1 MKKFIVFIS
10 LVLCVL
16 SSMAQVQ
23 VEAKIDSI
31 QILIGEQA
39 HVTLSVTMQ
48 KGNRLETPMFK
59 PSQYITPGVEVL
71 EVSDADT
78 AGIDDG
84 MVRVSRVY
92 TLTSFDENLY
102 YLPPLNV
109 KVNGK
114 AYKTKSLALKV
125 LTIPVDTLHPEQFF
139 PPKDVQDNPFMWSE
153 WQPLFLLSIL
163 LILVFG
169 LTLYIAFRLRENK
182 PIIVKMRIIKRVLP
196 HQKAMREIEKIKT
209 ERMVTSENQK
219 EYYTR
224 LTDTLRKYI
233 EERFGF
239 NAMEMTSSEIIAKL
253 QEVED
258 HKMTGEL
265 RELFMTADLVK
276 FAKHS
281 TLINENDANLV
292 NAIDFINSTKIDN
305 VPEKQEVVSN
315 LTENDR
321 RGMRSRMFMKWII
334 ALGAVI
340 CLSIFVYI
348 VYSAYQLL

>member
-1 MKKFIVFIS
+1 MKKFVVFIS
-10 LVLCVL
+10 LVLCAL

-23 VEAKIDSI
+23 VEARIDSV

-39 HVTLSVTMQ
+39 HVTLNVIMQ

-84 MVRVSRVY
+84 LVRVSRVY

-102 YLPPLNV
+102 YIPPLNV

-114 AYKTKSLALKV
+114 AYTTKSLALKV
-125 LTIPVDTLHPEQFF
+125 LTVPVDTLHPEQFF

-153 WQPLFLLSIL
+153 WRPLFLLSIL
-163 LILVFG
+163 LILVLG
-169 LTLYIAFRLRENK
+169 LTIYIALRLHDNK
-182 PIIVKMRIIKRVLP
+182 PIVVKMRIIKKILP
-196 HQKAMREIEKIKT
+196 HQKAMKEIEKIKT

-239 NAMEMTSSEIIAKL
+239 SAMEMTSSEIIAKL

-258 HKMTGEL
+258 HKMIDEL
-265 RELFMTADLVK
+265 RDLFMTADLVK

-292 NAIDFINSTKIDN
+292 NAVDFINSTKIDN
-305 VPEKQEVVSN
+305 VPEKQRMVSN
-315 LTENDR
+315 LTEKDR
-321 RGMRSRMFMKWII
+321 QGIRSRIVMKWII
-334 ALGAVI
+334 ALCAIVS
-340 CLSIFVYI
+340 LSIFVYI
-348 VYSAYQLL
+348 VYSAYRLL